1 MAAALT
7 LATHHNYTV
16 TLIESSPPS
25 SAQTKYDPTKAFLYN
40 VNGRGQTLTK
50 QFPNMQ
56 QKLEERSVGSQGP
69 AATSITI
76 VPADPMVEM

>member
-1 MAAALT
+1 MATALT
-7 LATHHNYTV
+7 LAKHHNYNV
-16 TLIESSPPS
+16 TLLDSSPPS

-50 QFPNMQ
+50 QFPELQ
-56 QKLEERSVGSQGP
+56 QKLEERSVSSQGP

-76 VPADPMVEM
+76 VPADPMAEM